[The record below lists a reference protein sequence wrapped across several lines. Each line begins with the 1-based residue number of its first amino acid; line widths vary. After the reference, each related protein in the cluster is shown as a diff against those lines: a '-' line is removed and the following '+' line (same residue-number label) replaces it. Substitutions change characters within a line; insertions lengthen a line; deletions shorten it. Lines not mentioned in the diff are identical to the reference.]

1 MTSFAGI
8 ATTPD
13 SWVTLRGD
21 VEGDPPGY
29 EQVLD
34 EAAESGYEGIELG
47 DYGLLPIEPE
57 VLREALSGRGLAL
70 AGAFL
75 PIPLLDPLTRLD
87 GTEDAIRV
95 AQLLTDV
102 EGETPILILA
112 DEYGK
117 DPVRSGCAGRIE
129 LGQGYTL
136 QEWQVVAHTANQL
149 ALSVL
154 NETGIRTAFHP
165 HCASHIETAE
175 ELEIL
180 MDVTH
185 PQILGLCVDTGHYAY
200 AGGDPLQVLRRYA
213 DRVWHVHLKGYNA
226 PIAAEARNSHWDYS
240 EAEREGIFCELEQSA
255 VDILGLISEL
265 EALEYSGWLV
275 VEQDAS
281 NAGSTFEIAER
292 NRAFLRDLEI

>member
-1 MTSFAGI
+1 MISSAGI

-13 SWVTLRGD
+13 SWVTLRED

-34 EAAESGYEGIELG
+34 EAAEAGYDGVELG

-75 PIPLLDPLTRLD
+75 PIPLLDPLARID

-95 AQLLTDV
+95 AQLLTDA
-102 EGETPILILA
+102 GDETSVLVLA
-112 DEYGK
+112 DEYGR
-117 DPVRSGCAGRIE
+117 DPLRSACAGRIE
-129 LGQGYTL
+129 LGHGYSL

-175 ELEIL
+175 ELEIM

-226 PIAAEARNSHWDYS
+226 AVGAEARNGGWDYP
-240 EAEREGIFCELEQSA
+240 EAQRQGVFCELEQSA
-255 VDILGLISEL
+255 VDISGVVSEL
-265 EALEYSGWLV
+265 EAMEYSGWVV

-281 NAGSTFEIAER
+281 GPGSTLETAEL
-292 NRAFLRDLEI
+292 NRSFLRDLEV

>member
-1 MTSFAGI
+1 MTPLAGI

-13 SWVTLRGD
+13 SWVTLRDD

-34 EAAESGYEGIELG
+34 EAAGAGYDGIELG
-47 DYGLLPIEPE
+47 DYGLLPVEPE
-57 VLREALSGRGLAL
+57 VLRDVLYERGLTL

-75 PIPLLDPLTRLD
+75 PVPIADPDARVD
-87 GTEDAIRV
+87 GTEEAIRV
-95 AQLLTDV
+95 AQLLADASDEAPLLV
-102 EGETPILILA
+102 LA
-112 DEYGK
+112 DKCGK
-117 DPVRSGCAGRIE
+117 DPVLSACAGRIE
-129 LGQGYTL
+129 LGQGYSL
-136 QEWQVVAHTANQL
+136 QEWQVAAHTANQL

-165 HCASHIETAE
+165 HCASHVETAE

-213 DRVWHVHLKGYNA
+213 DRVWHIHLKGYNA
-226 PIAAEARNSHWDYS
+226 GVAAEAKDGGWDYL
-240 EAEREGIFCELEQSA
+240 EAERGGIFCELEQSA
-255 VDILGLISEL
+255 VDITGVVSEL

-275 VEQDAS
+275 VEQDTS
-281 NAGSTFEIAER
+281 GPGSTLETAEL
-292 NRAFLRDLEI
+292 NRSFLRDLEF

>member
-1 MTSFAGI
+1 MASFLGI

-13 SWVTLRGD
+13 SWVTLRED

-29 EQVLD
+29 ERILD
-34 EAAESGYEGIELG
+34 EASSAGYDGIELG
-47 DYGLLPIEPE
+47 DYGLMPVEPE
-57 VLREALSGRGLAL
+57 VLRDVLSEMGLAL

-75 PIPLLDPLTRLD
+75 PVPIADPDARVD
-87 GTEDAIRV
+87 GTEEAIRV
-95 AQLLTDV
+95 AQLLADAAD
-102 EGETPILILA
+102 ESPLLILA

-117 DPVRSGCAGRIE
+117 DTVRSASAGRVE
-129 LGQGYTL
+129 LGQGYSM
-136 QEWQVVAHTANQL
+136 QEWQVAAHTANQL

-226 PIAAEARNSHWDYS
+226 AVTAEARDRGLDYV
-240 EAEREGIFCELEQSA
+240 EAVGEGIFCELEQSA
-255 VDILGLISEL
+255 FDSASLITEL

-281 NAGSTFEIAER
+281 REGSTFEIAER

>member
-117 DPVRSGCAGRIE
+117 DPVRSGCAVVRTVPLLPESSESACGRFRDSS
-129 LGQGYTL
+129 GPGGRRG
-136 QEWQVVAHTANQL
+136 A
-149 ALSVL
+149 
-154 NETGIRTAFHP
+154 R
-165 HCASHIETAE
+165 AS
-175 ELEIL
+175 
-180 MDVTH
+180 
-185 PQILGLCVDTGHYAY
+185 G
-200 AGGDPLQVLRRYA
+200 
-213 DRVWHVHLKGYNA
+213 
-226 PIAAEARNSHWDYS
+226 
-240 EAEREGIFCELEQSA
+240 
-255 VDILGLISEL
+255 
-265 EALEYSGWLV
+265 
-275 VEQDAS
+275 
-281 NAGSTFEIAER
+281 
-292 NRAFLRDLEI
+292 